1 MFIGGSRSNS
11 APTRNTPSYGR
22 GTLMHPKPKNPDDE
36 RFRVSDTESSQPSVT
51 LKVKFVGL
59 EEYQERLKKLVE
71 LVEEINNMNIDI
83 QTSGKFE
90 L

>member
-59 EEYQERLKKLVE
+59 EEYQEKLNQLEKLVAE
-71 LVEEINNMNIDI
+71 LNSMEISIEV
-83 QTSGKFE
+83 TKE
-90 L
+90 